1 MSEKKQPEEI
11 DDEKGLYVIS
21 VAAELS
27 GLHPQTLRQY
37 DRLGL
42 VSPSR
47 TEGRNRRYS
56 LRDIA
61 SLRVVQ
67 RLVGEG
73 INHAGIKRIIELEN
87 AMANMAIEVAQLRIE
102 VDALLAQNP
111 AIDID
116 KDLTEQ
122 LQSKKLQSK
131 NLLGKKKQEV
141 IVYEEEN

>member
-1 MSEKKQPEEI
+1 MSENIEKNSL
-11 DDEKGLYVIS
+11 DDDAAVYVIS
-21 VAAELS
+21 VAAEIS

-42 VSPSR
+42 VSPNR

-61 SLRVVQ
+61 LLRAVQ

-73 INHAGIKRIIELEN
+73 INHAGIKRIIDLES

-102 VDALLAQNP
+102 VNALIDANP
-111 AIDID
+111 P
-116 KDLTEQ
+116 KGLMRRNRT
-122 LQSKKLQSK
+122 
-131 NLLGKKKQEV
+131 EV
-141 IVYEEEN
+141 ILYKEEN

>member
-1 MSEKKQPEEI
+1 MSEKREPQEI
-11 DDEKGLYVIS
+11 DDEAGLYVIS

-42 VSPSR
+42 VSPNR

-61 SLRVVQ
+61 SLRMVQ
-67 RLVGEG
+67 RLTSEG
-73 INHAGIKRIIELEN
+73 INHVGIKRIIELET

-102 VDALLAQNP
+102 VDALLQDNP
-111 AIDID
+111 P
-116 KDLTEQ
+116 
-122 LQSKKLQSK
+122 QSLLKKLPK
-131 NLLGKKKQEV
+131 RKKPEV
-141 IVYEEEN
+141 ILYEDQNKE

>member
-1 MSEKKQPEEI
+1 MSEEKEPPQL
-11 DDEKGLYVIS
+11 DDDAGLYVIS

-47 TEGRNRRYS
+47 TTGRNRRYS

-61 SLRVVQ
+61 SLRMVQ

-73 INHAGIKRIIELEN
+73 INHAGVKRIIELET
-87 AMANMAIEVAQLRIE
+87 AMANMALEVAQLRIE
-102 VDALLAQNP
+102 VDALLAESP
-111 AIDID
+111 P
-116 KDLTEQ
+116 KSLPKR
-122 LQSKKLQSK
+122 KKP
-131 NLLGKKKQEV
+131 EV
-141 IVYEEEN
+141 ILYNENEKG

>member
-1 MSEKKQPEEI
+1 MTQEPEDSEIK
-11 DDEKGLYVIS
+11 DDIGLYVIS

-42 VSPSR
+42 VSPER

-61 SLRVVQ
+61 SLRMVG

-73 INHAGIKRIIELEN
+73 INHAGIKRIIELES
-87 AMANMAIEVAQLRIE
+87 AMVNMALEVAKLRIE
-102 VDALLAQNP
+102 VDALIHANPPKGLA
-111 AIDID
+111 IR
-116 KDLTEQ
+116 
-122 LQSKKLQSK
+122 KK
-131 NLLGKKKQEV
+131 NNV
-141 IVYEEEN
+141 IVYKDGN

>member
-1 MSEKKQPEEI
+1 MTQEPKDSEIK
-11 DDEKGLYVIS
+11 DDIGLYVIS

-42 VSPSR
+42 VSPER

-61 SLRVVQ
+61 SLRMVG

-73 INHAGIKRIIELEN
+73 INHAGVKRIIELES
-87 AMANMAIEVAQLRIE
+87 AMVNMALEVAKLRIE
-102 VDALLAQNP
+102 VNALIDANPPKGLA
-111 AIDID
+111 IR
-116 KDLTEQ
+116 
-122 LQSKKLQSK
+122 KK
-131 NLLGKKKQEV
+131 NNV
-141 IVYEEEN
+141 IVYKDGN